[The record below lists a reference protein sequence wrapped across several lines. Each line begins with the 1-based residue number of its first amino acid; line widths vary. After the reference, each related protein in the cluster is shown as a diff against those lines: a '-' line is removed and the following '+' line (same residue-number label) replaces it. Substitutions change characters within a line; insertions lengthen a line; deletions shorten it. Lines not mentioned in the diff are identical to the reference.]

1 MNGCEEVK
9 CPFQNGHFTSLRT
22 TLVYIIKNRN
32 LVIDVYNVNLF
43 VTVYTMLNLSVH
55 EGRYI

>member
-1 MNGCEEVK
+1 MDAFV
-9 CPFQNGHFTSLRT
+9 PLRT
-22 TLVYIIKNRN
+22 TLVYIIKNRK

>member
-1 MNGCEEVK
+1 M
-9 CPFQNGHFTSLRT
+9 
-22 TLVYIIKNRN
+22 YIIKNRN

-43 VTVYTMLNLSVH
+43 VTVYTMLNLSVY

>member
-1 MNGCEEVK
+1 MDTFV
-9 CPFQNGHFTSLRT
+9 PLRK